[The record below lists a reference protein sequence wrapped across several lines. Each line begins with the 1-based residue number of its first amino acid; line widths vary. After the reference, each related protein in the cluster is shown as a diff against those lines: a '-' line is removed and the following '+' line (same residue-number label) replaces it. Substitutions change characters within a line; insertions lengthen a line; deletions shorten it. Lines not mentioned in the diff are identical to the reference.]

1 MLSYQKLRNVKKK
14 ALKNLIFILFL
25 KSHDIKTFKNPQ
37 KLIKSSNK
45 ITNLNLSAVADSEY
59 YERESSNVLIN
70 NRLGQNIFHMIRN
83 DKDVLLL
90 KVIFLII
97 YR

>member
-1 MLSYQKLRNVKKK
+1 MK
-14 ALKNLIFILFL
+14 IFQN
-25 KSHDIKTFKNPQ
+25 TQ

-90 KVIFLII
+90 KVIFLLV